1 LRKSL
6 GTPLTPTERLDYE
19 RSAAAVRSQLD
30 EAGWEAALAE
40 RAAMSAEEAAEYAH
54 SKEVAPTTPESA
66 PSGVE
71 TDESLTDPLTA
82 RECEV
87 AALVAQGLSNGQIT
101 QELFLSERTIE
112 HHVSKI
118 LRKLGLA
125 SRAEI
130 AAWATEQRPI
140 APESH

>member
-1 LRKSL
+1 LRNSL

-19 RSAAAVRSQLD
+19 RSVAAVRSQLD

-40 RAAMSAEEAAEYAH
+40 GAPMSAEEAAEYAH
-54 SKEVAPTTPESA
+54 SKEVAPTAPESV

-82 RECEV
+82 RKCEV
-87 AALVAQGLSNGQIT
+87 AALVAQGLSNGQMA

-118 LRKLGLA
+118 LRN
-125 SRAEI
+125 
-130 AAWATEQRPI
+130 
-140 APESH
+140 